1 MAGHTGWS
9 CERSSTESSLNI
21 TSSGSVDDAMNRKM
35 ITALVAT
42 DGLDET
48 SSVRKIHKDDQD
60 DDSSDIAIM
69 EYHLQNE
76 LALQQQAE
84 LEAKAQS
91 HAVAAA
97 RTKLQIASE
106 KAKKSDSESS
116 RSRSTLRSGTSGIS
130 PEARQT
136 PTGRE
141 FMTPQSSRQSQ
152 TGSGAATP
160 IPTLPILR
168 ERKPVPS
175 TPSTVSDSMASRLN
189 AESIHRNEMMLK
201 QKEYELEM
209 RLATEASRLQAE
221 FERQRE
227 KDKYE
232 HEMKMIELIQEV
244 ERNVE
249 NHKAKMKI
257 EAEEHI
263 R

>member
-1 MAGHTGWS
+1 
-9 CERSSTESSLNI
+9 
-21 TSSGSVDDAMNRKM
+21 MNRKVM
-35 ITALVAT
+35 TALVAT
-42 DGLDET
+42 DGLDEV
-48 SSVRKIHKDDQD
+48 SSVRMSHKSKDE
-60 DDSSDIAIM
+60 DDSS
-69 EYHLQNE
+69 ELSRLEHHLQIE
-76 LALQQQAE
+76 LALQKQAE
-84 LEAKAQS
+84 LETKAQS

-116 RSRSTLRSGTSGIS
+116 RSRSTLRHGTSAIS

-141 FMTPQSSRQSQ
+141 FLTPQSSRQSQ

-160 IPTLPILR
+160 VPMLPILR

-175 TPSTVSDSMASRLN
+175 TPSTVSGSLASHLN

-201 QKEYELEM
+201 QREYDLEM

-221 FERQRE
+221 FEKQRE

-232 HEMKMIELIQEV
+232 HEIKMTMKAHTDQKGRPCQAI
-244 ERNVE
+244 
-249 NHKAKMKI
+249 
-257 EAEEHI
+257 
-263 R
+263 

>member
-1 MAGHTGWS
+1 MAKHTGWS
-9 CERSSTESSLNI
+9 CSKGSEDSSLNL
-21 TSSGSVDDAMNRKM
+21 TSSGSMDDKMNQKLM
-35 ITALVAT
+35 TALVAT

-116 RSRSTLRSGTSGIS
+116 RSRSTLRYGKSGLS

-160 IPTLPILR
+160 VPMLPILR

-175 TPSTVSDSMASRLN
+175 TPSIWKSGWSP
-189 AESIHRNEMMLK
+189 
-201 QKEYELEM
+201 
-209 RLATEASRLQAE
+209 
-221 FERQRE
+221 
-227 KDKYE
+227 
-232 HEMKMIELIQEV
+232 
-244 ERNVE
+244 
-249 NHKAKMKI
+249 
-257 EAEEHI
+257 
-263 R
+263 